1 MLIEEFPRTTAIR
14 ELSTCGA
21 IMLEDG
27 TIHWRVWAP
36 DAKSVDLVLV
46 DDDDESPVTDLS
58 NPTGFGESL
67 TTPPDLTAEGLQIGD
82 LRSVEGCGR
91 ETATQHACTEI
102 PMERELSGYFMQET
116 VGIGEGQRYGFR
128 LDGGPLRPDPASRWQ
143 PEGVHRPSAVFCPE
157 HFFWTDHEWTG
168 VPRENLVIYELHV
181 GTFTSEGTF
190 EAIIPRLESL
200 RELGI
205 TVIELMPVAQFPGD
219 RNWGYDGVHPFAV
232 QNSYGGPHGL
242 QNLINA
248 CHHAGLAVILDVVYN
263 HLGPEGNYL
272 GEFGSYFTDHYH
284 TPWGNAVNFDQPGCD
299 GVRAFVLENV
309 RYWVRD
315 FHVDGLRLDA
325 VHAIF
330 DTSPHHI
337 LLAIKEAATYEADL
351 RGWPAH
357 VIAESNQNDVRLLD
371 QPETGCGW
379 VDAWETN
386 GGAIPPPT
394 ISGKPAP
401 SVSGGCALD
410 AMWSDDFHHAV
421 HALLTGE
428 RHGYY
433 VDYGHP
439 EQLVKALNQT
449 FVYDGCYSTHRD
461 CRYGT
466 EVNHRAGDHFV
477 VSIQNHDQVGNRA
490 WGDRFGTLLSPAQQ
504 RLTAGLL
511 LLSPHVPL
519 LFMGEEY
526 GETRMFP
533 FFCSFGDPALTDAV
547 RNGRREELAKFGWDK
562 DVPDPDALLTFEFAK
577 LSWTWPEGSPE
588 AGLRRLYQDLLD
600 ARRRWPA
607 LRDFCSRRAELLPG
621 PSTPGVLRFIRGGH
635 RPEEKDALV
644 AYFNLS
650 RDPQALP
657 DTGET
662 GCCCSMCLLSSEQRD
677 YGGSRTLACPLDVLL
692 PFEFQVYGPC
702 SWEAL

>member
-1 MLIEEFPRTTAIR
+1 MLLEDFPRATAIR

-21 IMLEDG
+21 VMLEDG

-46 DDDDESPVTDLS
+46 ENVDEGDALGAGLPTPP
-58 NPTGFGESL
+58 NPT
-67 TTPPDLTAEGLQIGD
+67 TEGLLQTGD
-82 LRSVEGCGR
+82 LRPIESRGR
-91 ETATQHACTEI
+91 ETATPNACLEI

-128 LDGGPLRPDPASRWQ
+128 VDHGPLRPDPASRWQ

-157 HFFWTDHEWTG
+157 HFFWTDHDWSG
-168 VPRENLVIYELHV
+168 VPREELVIYELHV
-181 GTFTSEGTF
+181 GTFTPEGTF
-190 EAIIPRLESL
+190 DAIIPRLESL

-205 TVIELMPVAQFPGD
+205 TAIELMPVAQFPGD

-232 QNSYGGPHGL
+232 QNSYGGPQGL
-242 QNLINA
+242 QNFINA
-248 CHHAGLAVILDVVYN
+248 CHHAGLAVILDVVFN

-272 GEFGSYFTDHYH
+272 GEFGPYFTDRYH
-284 TPWGNAVNFDQPGCD
+284 TPWGSAVNFDQPGCD

-330 DTSPHHI
+330 DSSPRHI
-337 LLAIKEAATYEADL
+337 LLAIKETAAYEADL
-351 RGWPAH
+351 RGWPVH

-371 QPETGCGW
+371 PPETGCGW
-379 VDAWETN
+379 SDAWSTD
-386 GGAIPPPT
+386 GGAA
-394 ISGKPAP
+394 PAP

-428 RHGYY
+428 RFGYY
-433 VDYGHP
+433 ADYGQP
-439 EQLVKALNQT
+439 EQLVKALNRT
-449 FVYDGCYSTHRD
+449 FVFDGCYSEHRG

-466 EVNHRAGDHFV
+466 EVGHRPGDHFV

-504 RLTAGLL
+504 RLAAGLL

-533 FFCSFGDPALTDAV
+533 FFSSFGDPALTEAV
-547 RNGRREELAKFGWDK
+547 RKGRQEELAKFGWQEDF
-562 DVPDPDALLTFEFAK
+562 PDPDALLTFEFAK
-577 LSWTWPEGSPE
+577 LNWAWPDGSAE
-588 AGLRRLYQDLLD
+588 AGLRRLYHELLH

-607 LRDFCSRRAELLPG
+607 LKDFCSRRAERLPG
-621 PSTPGVLRFIRGGH
+621 RMSPGVLRFVRGGH
-635 RPEEKDALV
+635 QPDEKGALV
-644 AYFNLS
+644 AYFNLN
-650 RDPQALP
+650 RDPQPLP

-662 GCCCSMCLLSSEQRD
+662 GCCCSMCLLSSEDRN
-677 YGGSRTLACPLDVLL
+677 YGGSRTPACPLDVLL

>member
-1 MLIEEFPRTTAIR
+1 MLIEEFPRMTAIR

-21 IMLEDG
+21 VMLDDG
-27 TIHWRVWAP
+27 TIHWCVWAA
-36 DAKSVDLVLV
+36 DAESVDLVLV
-46 DDDDESPVTDLS
+46 DDD
-58 NPTGFGESL
+58 
-67 TTPPDLTAEGLQIGD
+67 
-82 LRSVEGCGR
+82 GR
-91 ETATQHACTEI
+91 QREI
-102 PMERELSGYFMQET
+102 PMEHEPSGYFMQET

-128 LDGGPLRPDPASRWQ
+128 LNGGPLRPDPASRWQ
-143 PEGVHRPSAVFCPE
+143 PDGVHRPSAVFCPE

-168 VPRENLVIYELHV
+168 VPREDLVIYELHV
-181 GTFTSEGTF
+181 GTFTPEGTF

-205 TVIELMPVAQFPGD
+205 TAIELMPVAQFPGE

-248 CHHAGLAVILDVVYN
+248 CHHAGLAVILDVVFN

-272 GEFGSYFTDHYH
+272 GEFGPYFTDHYH
-284 TPWGNAVNFDQPGCD
+284 TPWGAAVNFDQAGCD
-299 GVRAFVLENV
+299 GVRPFVLENV

-330 DTSPHHI
+330 DSSPHHI

-351 RGWPAH
+351 RGWP
-357 VIAESNQNDVRLLD
+357 VQIIAESNQNDVRLLD
-371 QPETGCGW
+371 PPETGCGW
-379 VDAWETN
+379 ADAWETDD
-386 GGAIPPPT
+386 GAVA
-394 ISGKPAP
+394 AP
-401 SVSGGCALD
+401 SISGGCSLD
-410 AMWSDDFHHAV
+410 AMWSDDFHHVV
-421 HALLTGE
+421 HTLLTGE
-428 RHGYY
+428 RQGYY
-433 VDYGHP
+433 VDYGRP
-439 EQLVKALNQT
+439 AQLVKVLNQT
-449 FVYDGCYSTHRD
+449 FVYDGRYSLYRD

-466 EVNHRAGDHFV
+466 EVGHRTGDRFV

-504 RLTAGLL
+504 RLAAGLM
-511 LLSPHVPL
+511 LLSPHLPL

-547 RNGRREELAKFGWDK
+547 RKGRREEFAQLGEDEEI
-562 DVPDPDALLTFEFAK
+562 PDPDALLTYEFSK
-577 LSWTWPEGSPE
+577 LSWTWPDGSPE
-588 AGLRRLYQDLLD
+588 AALRRLYRDLLD
-600 ARRRWPA
+600 ARKRWPA
-607 LRDFCSRRAELLPG
+607 LRDFQTRRAELLPG
-621 PSTPGVLRFIRGGH
+621 RNAPGVLRFVRGGH

-650 RDPQALP
+650 REPQPLP

-662 GCCCSMCLLSSEQRD
+662 GCCCSMCLLSSEHRD
-677 YGGSRTLACPLDVLL
+677 YGGSRTPACPLDVLL